1 MPSILISLAAGL
13 GLIFGLL
20 GGVFMAV
27 PKVHLPPPPAAAPKL
42 IGNDLMP
49 QAKTFDDFSKI
60 AAELDA
66 WRTELTEK
74 NNKALLL
81 DAELA
86 RREQVLDAERD
97 ALDKER
103 ARLDKV
109 QKDMEDRLIQ
119 IKENEVPRLQEMA
132 DLYSTMKPADA
143 VILMR
148 SLPQDQ
154 ATRILTVMK
163 QKTQAKLLSAWI
175 ETFPADKDVVA
186 QITSDLMRTMNE
198 PADATTTAAADTGAD
213 AAAPAGMDTGTGAG
227 APAGADTGAG
237 TGPTASPDASATPA
251 PTPASAPASAT
262 PPATPATP

>member
-66 WRTELTEK
+66 WRNELTEK

-103 ARLDKV
+103 GRLDKV
-109 QKDMEDRLIQ
+109 QKDLEDRLIK

-143 VILMR
+143 VVLMR

-163 QKTQAKLLSAWI
+163 QKIQAKLLSTWI
-175 ETFPADKDVVA
+175 ETYPADKDIVA

-198 PADATTTAAADTGAD
+198 PADATPTADAGTGAPD
-213 AAAPAGMDTGTGAG
+213 AGATPGMDSGTGAG
-227 APAGADTGAG
+227 TAPA
-237 TGPTASPDASATPA
+237 PDASAVPA
-251 PTPASAPASAT
+251 SASAPAPAPAPSSAT
-262 PPATPATP
+262 PPATPTTP

>member
-66 WRTELTEK
+66 WRNELTEK

-103 ARLDKV
+103 GRLDKV
-109 QKDMEDRLIQ
+109 QKDLEDRLIK

-143 VILMR
+143 VVLMR

-163 QKTQAKLLSAWI
+163 QKIQAKLLSTWI
-175 ETFPADKDVVA
+175 ETYPADKDIVA

-198 PADATTTAAADTGAD
+198 PADATTTADAGTGAPD
-213 AAAPAGMDTGTGAG
+213 AGATPGMDSGTGAG
-227 APAGADTGAG
+227 AAPA
-237 TGPTASPDASATPA
+237 PDASAVPA
-251 PTPASAPASAT
+251 SASAPAPAPSSAT
-262 PPATPATP
+262 PPATPTTP